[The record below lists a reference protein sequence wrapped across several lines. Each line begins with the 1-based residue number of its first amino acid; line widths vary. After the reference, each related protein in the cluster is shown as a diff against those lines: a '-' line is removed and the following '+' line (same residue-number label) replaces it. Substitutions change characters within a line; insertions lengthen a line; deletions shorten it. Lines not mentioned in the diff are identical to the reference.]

1 MTKTKITIISI
12 ILILTL
18 LGIGILTFVLF
29 QPKNSTILESPK
41 QPTKSIQSYSS
52 SNKQSKFE
60 NPKKVVVPPVQET
73 EEINPKSNKFSD
85 SKDIPIRESDLNKY
99 TKVRDETRIYSDD
112 FDSGICE
119 SYILTINSG
128 QTCYLSFR
136 KSLLES
142 QVRIIKV
149 SIVSA
154 ESSELPEK
162 ELECSLL
169 VGEQN
174 LDQNIIACR
183 TDNLKLQNSGAYN
196 MTLTLSEDV
205 LSNVLE
211 KNIEVMTVD
220 DFQARFNQPNE
231 SQEIIIN

>member
-1 MTKTKITIISI
+1 MTKTKITVISI
-12 ILILTL
+12 ISILTL

-41 QPTKSIQSYSS
+41 QPIKSIQSHSS

-60 NPKKVVVPPVQET
+60 NPKKVVLPPVQET

-99 TKVRDETRIYSDD
+99 TKVRDETLIYADD
-112 FDSGICE
+112 FDNAICE
-119 SYILTINSG
+119 SYILTLNSN
-128 QTCYLSFR
+128 QACYLSFR
-136 KSLLES
+136 KSLFES
-142 QVRIIKV
+142 QIAKIKA
-149 SIVSA
+149 SIVST
-154 ESSELPEK
+154 ESSESSESDLICK
-162 ELECSLL
+162 LL

-174 LDQNIIACR
+174 LDKNILACR
-183 TDNLKLQNSGAYN
+183 TNNLKLQNSGDYN

-220 DFQARFNQPNE
+220 EFQTRFNQSFE
-231 SQEIIIN
+231 SQE